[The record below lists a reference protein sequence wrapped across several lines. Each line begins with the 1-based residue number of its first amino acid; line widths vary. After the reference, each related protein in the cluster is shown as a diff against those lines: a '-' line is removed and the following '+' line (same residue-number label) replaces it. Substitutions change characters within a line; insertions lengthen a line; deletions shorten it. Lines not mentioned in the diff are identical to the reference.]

1 MAAQDEH
8 VAAPPAPAA
17 DGPPP
22 AAQIL
27 VLLVVAAVVGLVVSF
42 AAWGFL
48 ELLHQLEVGTYEKL
62 PEQLGY
68 DHGAPVWWP
77 LPVLALAGLVT
88 ALAIVRLPG
97 TGGHKPSEGLK
108 TGLTQPVELP
118 GVVLAAVATIG
129 LGVVLGPEAPLI
141 ALGSGLGIL
150 AVRLLRRDAPDQV
163 LAVVAASGS
172 FAAISFIFGSPLV
185 GAVILIEAAALDR
198 QQMRVVL
205 PTGMLAAGVGS
216 LVSIGMGSWTG
227 LSSSDYALG
236 ALSLP
241 SFARPDVTDFLW
253 TVPLA
258 AAIAA
263 GAVAIFR
270 GARALQPVLERRLE
284 LLLPLA
290 GLAVAGLAIA
300 FAQATDHSAS
310 EVLFSGQ
317 DQLPG
322 LVADAGGWS
331 LGALALV
338 VLLKGVAWSISLAGF
353 RGGPTF
359 PGLYLG
365 AAAGVLASH
374 LPGMALTPAVAVGM
388 GAAVAAVLRLPLAAV
403 VLATLLTAKSGAGA
417 EPLVI
422 VGVVVAFITA
432 LGLDR
437 LVGDATAARAGDA
450 TSPPDPGV
458 TPVPAPPAAARAPAR

>member
-1 MAAQDEH
+1 MAAGGEH
-8 VAAPPAPAA
+8 AAPTAPPTAA
-17 DGPPP
+17 SPPP
-22 AAQIL
+22 AQIL
-27 VLLVVAAVVGLVVSF
+27 VLLVVAALVGLVVSF

-48 ELLHQLEVGTYEKL
+48 ELVHQVQVGTFQKL
-62 PEQLGY
+62 PERLGY
-68 DHGAPVWWP
+68 DDGAPAWWP
-77 LPVLALAGLVT
+77 LPVLALAGVVT

-97 TGGHKPSEGLK
+97 IGGHKPSEGLK
-108 TGLTQPVELP
+108 TGVTQPVELP

-141 ALGSGLGIL
+141 AIGSGLGIL
-150 AVRLLRRDAPDQV
+150 AVRLLRKDAPDQL
-163 LAVVAASGS
+163 LAVVAAAGS
-172 FAAISFIFGSPLV
+172 FAAISFIFGSPLI

-205 PTGMLAAGVGS
+205 PTGLLAAGVGS
-216 LVSIGMGSWTG
+216 LVSIGLGSWTG

-236 ALSLP
+236 PLTLP
-241 SFARPDVTDFLW
+241 GFARPDVTDFLW
-253 TVPLA
+253 TPPLAVAVAAGA
-258 AAIAA
+258 AAI
-263 GAVAIFR
+263 FW
-270 GARALQPVLERRLE
+270 GARALQPVLERRL
-284 LLLPLA
+284 LVLLPLA

-300 FAQATDHSAS
+300 FGQATDHGSA

-338 VLLKGVAWSISLAGF
+338 IVLKSAAWSISLAGF

-374 LPGMALTPAVAVGM
+374 LPGLALTPAVAVGM
-388 GAAVAAVLRLPLAAV
+388 GAAVVAVLRLPLAAV
-403 VLATLLTAKSGAGA
+403 VLATLLTAKSGTGAG
-417 EPLVI
+417 PLVI
-422 VGVVVAFITA
+422 FGVVVAFVTT

-437 LVGDATAARAGDA
+437 LAARGGPGDAARAAGV
-450 TSPPDPGV
+450 SPVAAPPEAA
-458 TPVPAPPAAARAPAR
+458 PAPPR